1 MCSSAKSSET
11 KSCLKNELHTNPS
24 VPTSP
29 HTRTELHTKPR
40 GIARWPKNMM
50 KKIQTETKQCFFKL
64 LCEERPWVPP
74 EKGLHPFRPRTPTSL
89 PPPQKTKPSFQTNW
103 ENDLGSNWVKTLI
116 SATPYARFKIWKIRQ
131 KLGFK
136 KFSIFFRL
144 KPAPG
149 HGLS

>member
-40 GIARWPKNMM
+40 RIARWPKNLM
-50 KKIQTETKQCFFKL
+50 KKNPDRNKTMFFQACIWRAALGPTGKRTPPFPFPNPNKPPPLPETK
-64 LCEERPWVPP
+64 PP
-74 EKGLHPFRPRTPTSL
+74 
-89 PPPQKTKPSFQTNW
+89 FQTNW
-103 ENDLGSNWVKTLI
+103 GNDLWSIWVKTLI
-116 SATPYARFKIWKIRQ
+116 SATTYARFKIWKIRQ